1 MRMAAYA
8 AHRKQ
13 EAKEARPHMPSD
25 KYPES
30 GFDLS
35 SRVQPRTPS
44 DKYLTEKKSVETG
57 HEGELREAPGDSERH
72 RTAPRGSEKL
82 RNRLTIGHS
91 KPIDFA
97 IKLLSN
103 YCILLSDPYRSIL
116 ELFQACQM
124 SVCNIR
130 SLAF

>member
-35 SRVQPRTPS
+35 SRVQPRTTS

-57 HEGELREAPGDSERH
+57 HEGELREAPGGSERH

-82 RNRLTIGHS
+82 RNRCLGIHGSGSGKTQLIMNLTNH
-91 KPIDFA
+91 
-97 IKLLSN
+97 
-103 YCILLSDPYRSIL
+103 
-116 ELFQACQM
+116 
-124 SVCNIR
+124 IR
-130 SLAF
+130 